1 MSTKDKDLEKTGS
14 DLSAEKTDTNDKNSR
29 RSLLKKLAV
38 GGIAGAA
45 LPTQW
50 SRPVVDSVML
60 PAHAQTSD
68 SSVYG
73 GGGASGNNTPP
84 GPAPADSI
92 GEEILDFFTPPAQA
106 TPNYHPYCIE
116 IRIDRDNNVTT
127 GVTVLKLCY
136 KECFATDGKP
146 EDISATAL
154 TADDASGSNWSG
166 TVDGRELILTNVDP
180 NSNTV
185 ANSKYNQREGV
196 ITKARSCDC
205 CEPL

>member
-73 GGGASGNNTPP
+73 GGGGGPVAGP
-84 GPAPADSI
+84 GPAPTNSI
-92 GEEILDFFTPPAQA
+92 GEEILDFFTTPAQA
-106 TPNYHPYCIE
+106 GY
-116 IRIDRDNNVTT
+116 
-127 GVTVLKLCY
+127 GV
-136 KECFATDGKP
+136 
-146 EDISATAL
+146 
-154 TADDASGSNWSG
+154 
-166 TVDGRELILTNVDP
+166 R
-180 NSNTV
+180 
-185 ANSKYNQREGV
+185 KYF
-196 ITKARSCDC
+196 I
-205 CEPL
+205 